1 MPATIINVNAVEEST
16 ARALR
21 SVSEQEDALNEI
33 DRTVHTMEDAWESDA
48 QRAYAESFRTSRDQ
62 IQRFN
67 ESVRQSLNNMRN
79 FVTDCVNADELTAKE
94 IRGVSW

>member
-21 SVSEQEDALNEI
+21 YVSEQEEALKTI
-33 DRTVHTMEDAWESDA
+33 DTIVNTMEDAWDSEA
-48 QRAYAESFRTSRDQ
+48 QRAYAESFRASRER
-62 IQRFN
+62 IERFN
-67 ESVRQSLNNMRN
+67 ESVNQSLDNMRN
-79 FVTDCVNADELTAKE
+79 FVTDCVEADELTARE